1 MKKRPSPRPKE
12 FLSFP
17 VDVFLIQLSIEGLF
31 LSKGRHRHERGPG
44 LVEVATISNTARD
57 FKISKI
63 TVFRKDGNA
72 QLLEETLIGAGLKR
86 IR

>member
-1 MKKRPSPRPKE
+1 MRDC
-12 FLSFP
+12 SFP
-17 VDVFLIQLSIEGLF
+17 KDDIDMSVDLAWW
-31 LSKGRHRHERGPG
+31 RW
-44 LVEVATISNTARD
+44 ATISNTARD